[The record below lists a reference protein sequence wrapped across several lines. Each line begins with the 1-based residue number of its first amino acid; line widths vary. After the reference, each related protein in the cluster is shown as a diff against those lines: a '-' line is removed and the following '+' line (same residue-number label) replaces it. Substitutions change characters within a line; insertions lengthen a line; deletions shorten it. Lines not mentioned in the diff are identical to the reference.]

1 MGTQDNADRFLEEIE
16 KKLAGIQK
24 NRKPFSSFLEEKMD
38 QFDYSNTSL
47 ARKVFHRVERK
58 SDGLVQYVPV
68 TRQTIGAWLKGS
80 MPSSREIYITLGMAF
95 EMDLNEIN
103 YVLLETYMG
112 YGLYCKNI
120 EDALWIALINGLF
133 TIDEMEDV
141 KGKIEEILAEQ
152 GETEARSLAT
162 MDLWEMLAQA
172 GSLDQFYELVRTYRE
187 DFRDGA
193 KRFGQCLE
201 EVIEEEYGYYEKA
214 AWLLRDIG
222 CMHCEAQF
230 SKIKAGKAVVTRE
243 WLLRF
248 CIALQPGVESIEK
261 LLSKAQMEPLGI
273 TPAEIIIEMIARYKA
288 DSVADSQK
296 IWMLIESVTR
306 DLQEKGYEFD
316 EDLCRKYDSVYD
328 ISFQQKWWFSL
339 CVGHQLLENQKKK
352 DYGYAKNGYCRY
364 IMVDQVLFDDLNR
377 SKKSVAFRKN
387 AEMYPGREKLSDD
400 TIQWQEIPALTIE
413 KGFQPD
419 VFDLE
424 KFEDYCYVRRP
435 SRFSKDFIMN
445 DVYFYSALLYSIW
458 TGKCF
463 QKDRG
468 KEEVDE
474 LRDEFARYGVN
485 AEGLTDLLYEN
496 LKEGARYREECDIIH
511 IMEAFAEEVGD
522 SFAAK
527 TKKTNI

>member
-1 MGTQDNADRFLEEIE
+1 MKTQDNADRFLEEIE
-16 KKLAGIQK
+16 KRLSGAQK
-24 NRKPFSSFLEEKMD
+24 NRKPFSQFLEEKMD

-47 ARKVFHRVERK
+47 AKKVFHRVEKKGEDVVR
-58 SDGLVQYVPV
+58 YVPV

-95 EMDLNEIN
+95 EMGLEEIN

-133 TIDEMEDV
+133 SIDEMEAV
-141 KGKIEEILAEQ
+141 KEHIEDMLSEEQEEAE
-152 GETEARSLAT
+152 GRSLPT
-162 MDLWEMLAQA
+162 MDLWVMLSQA
-172 GSLDQFYELVRTYRE
+172 GSLEQFYNIVRMYRE
-187 DFRDGA
+187 EFKDGT

-248 CIALQPGVESIEK
+248 CIALQPSVESIEK
-261 LLSKAQMEPLGI
+261 LLAKAQMEPLGI
-273 TPAEIIIEMIARYKA
+273 TPAEIIIEMIAKYKA

-296 IWMLIESVTR
+296 IWMLIESVTKELR
-306 DLQEKGYEFD
+306 EKGYEIED
-316 EDLCRKYDSVYD
+316 DLCRKYDSVYD
-328 ISFQQKWWFSL
+328 VPFQQKWWFSA

-352 DYGYAKNGYCRY
+352 DFGYEKNGYCRY
-364 IMVDQVLFDDLNR
+364 IMVDQVLFDDMNR
-377 SKKSVAFRKN
+377 SKKNTAFRKN
-387 AEMYPGREKLSDD
+387 AAAFMGGDTPWQEISD
-400 TIQWQEIPALTIE
+400 WQEIPALSVE
-413 KGFQPD
+413 RGFQPD
-419 VFDLE
+419 TFDLE
-424 KFEDYCYVRRP
+424 KFEDYCYMRRP

-463 QKDRG
+463 QKDFG
-468 KEEVDE
+468 EAEVEE
-474 LRDEFARYGVN
+474 LREEFAAN
-485 AEGLTDLLYEN
+485 GLKANGLLRILGEN
-496 LKEGARYREECDIIH
+496 LTEGAKYQEDCDIAH
-511 IMEAFAEEVGD
+511 MMDALFEM
-522 SFAAK
+522 
-527 TKKTNI
+527 

>member
-1 MGTQDNADRFLEEIE
+1 MKTQDNADRFLEEIE
-16 KKLAGIQK
+16 KRLSGAQK
-24 NRKPFSSFLEEKMD
+24 NRKPFSQFLEEKMD

-47 ARKVFHRVERK
+47 AKKVFHRVEKKGEDVVR
-58 SDGLVQYVPV
+58 YVPV

-95 EMDLNEIN
+95 EMGLEEIN

-133 TIDEMEDV
+133 SIDEMEAV
-141 KGKIEEILAEQ
+141 KEHIEDMLSEEQEEAE
-152 GETEARSLAT
+152 GRSLPT
-162 MDLWEMLAQA
+162 MDLWVMLSQA
-172 GSLDQFYELVRTYRE
+172 GSLEQFYNIVRMYRE
-187 DFRDGA
+187 EFKDGT

-248 CIALQPGVESIEK
+248 CIALQPSVESIEK
-261 LLSKAQMEPLGI
+261 LLAKAQMEPLGI
-273 TPAEIIIEMIARYKA
+273 TPAEIIIEMIAKYKA

-296 IWMLIESVTR
+296 IWMLIESVTKELR
-306 DLQEKGYEFD
+306 EKGYEIED
-316 EDLCRKYDSVYD
+316 DLCRKYDSVYD
-328 ISFQQKWWFSL
+328 VPFQQKWWFSA

-352 DYGYAKNGYCRY
+352 DFGYEKNGYCRY
-364 IMVDQVLFDDLNR
+364 IMVDQVLFDDMNR
-377 SKKSVAFRKN
+377 SKKNTAFRKN
-387 AEMYPGREKLSDD
+387 AAAFMGGDTPWQEISD
-400 TIQWQEIPALTIE
+400 WQEIPALSVE
-413 KGFQPD
+413 RGFQPD
-419 VFDLE
+419 MFDLE
-424 KFEDYCYVRRP
+424 KFEDYCYMRRP

-463 QKDRG
+463 QKDFG
-468 KEEVDE
+468 EAEVEE
-474 LRDEFARYGVN
+474 LREEFAAN
-485 AEGLTDLLYEN
+485 GLKADGLLRILGEN
-496 LKEGARYREECDIIH
+496 LTEGAKYQEDCDIAH
-511 IMEAFAEEVGD
+511 MMDALFEM
-522 SFAAK
+522 
-527 TKKTNI
+527 